1 MLIIDKA
8 YSERTARE
16 FMTSIPTE
24 LHSAAPRTDRIDT
37 QLIRVL
43 HLVLT
48 EKSVSRAADRLGI
61 TQPAVS
67 SALKRLRE
75 LTGDSLLVRT
85 RNGMTP
91 TERALSLLGPVRK
104 ALEGIDEILDRA
116 PPFEAAKTTRSF
128 GVGAP
133 DYFDAFFLSNLS
145 ATLRTEAPNARLNIR
160 SLSLDIDFERLLE
173 DGDIDV
179 VLGNWPNPPD
189 YLRTLPLFDDEVVC
203 MVSQRH
209 PFAKRGEITAAE
221 YLKAQHLAPVPYAG
235 GVRGAID
242 EHLHQLGHRRDIRV
256 SLPYFH
262 VAPYVL
268 TTTDLVFTTG
278 RRFAEPFAKILP
290 LAVLPA
296 PLNFPPLRFYQ
307 LWHERTHESVA
318 ARWLR
323 EHISLLVK
331 RSR

>member
-1 MLIIDKA
+1 MVA
-8 YSERTARE
+8 RTEISVDYVAR
-16 FMTSIPTE
+16 P
-24 LHSAAPRTDRIDT
+24 DRLDT

-43 HLVLT
+43 HLVLQ
-48 EKSVSRAADRLGI
+48 ERSVSRAADKLGI

-75 LTGDSLLVRT
+75 LTGDPLLVRT

-91 TERALSLLGPVRK
+91 TERALALMTPLRK
-104 ALEGIDEILDRA
+104 ALDGIDEILDHIERFQPHA
-116 PPFEAAKTTRSF
+116 TNRTF

-145 ATLRTEAPNARLNIR
+145 AALRQKAPHARLNVR

-179 VLGNWPNPPD
+179 VIGNWPHPPD

-203 MVSQRH
+203 MVGHRH
-209 PFAKRGEITAAE
+209 PLAKKDAISADD
-221 YLKAQHLAPVPYAG
+221 YLRAQHLAPVPYAG
-235 GVRGAID
+235 GIRGAID
-242 EHLHQLGHRRDIRV
+242 DHIHRLGHRRDIRI

-268 TTTDLVFTTG
+268 TTTDLIFTTG

-290 LAVLPA
+290 LKVMQA
-296 PLNFPPLRFYQ
+296 PLDFPPLRFYQ
-307 LWHERTHESVA
+307 LWHERTHESTA

-323 EHISLLVK
+323 EQISDLVNV
-331 RSR
+331 SR

>member
-1 MLIIDKA
+1 MSNTDAGID
-8 YSERTARE
+8 
-16 FMTSIPTE
+16 
-24 LHSAAPRTDRIDT
+24 AASTGSRADRLNS

-43 HLVLT
+43 HLVLQ
-48 EKSVSRAADRLGI
+48 EKSVSRAADKLGI

-75 LTGDSLLVRT
+75 LTGDPLLVRT
-85 RNGMTP
+85 RNGMTA
-91 TERALSLLGPVRK
+91 TERAIALMGPVRR
-104 ALEGIDEILDRA
+104 ALDGIDEILDRA
-116 PPFEAAKTTRSF
+116 SNFDPATTTRSF

-145 ATLRTEAPNARLNIR
+145 ATLRRDAPNARLNIR

-179 VLGNWPNPPD
+179 VIGNWPHPPD

-203 MVSQRH
+203 MVGVRH
-209 PFAKRGEITAAE
+209 PLAKKNVISAE
-221 YLKAQHLAPVPYAG
+221 DYLSAQHLAPVPYAG

-242 EHLHQLGHRRDIRV
+242 EHLHKLGYRRDIRV
-256 SLPYFH
+256 ALPYFH

-290 LAVLPA
+290 LKVMPA
-296 PLNFPPLRFYQ
+296 PLKFPPLRFYQ

-323 EHISLLVK
+323 ERISSLVNAAQ
-331 RSR
+331 SPLP